1 MSGISQY
8 IWLTGSSPYM
18 WMLIYSIITLCAK
31 MTKFE
36 KGRVKMTFTEPIRK
50 YILSGVVAFVV
61 IGLIVANV
69 MANKQ
74 DSEFQE
80 KDTLYNQAIQLQ
92 STGDL
97 AGSED
102 SIKKVLS
109 REPNSENA
117 NYVAALIT
125 AQNGDMKKAAIYMQ
139 KTLDLNPYKVE
150 NPTFMIQLAEIFVGA
165 ERLEDA
171 KTVLLRCQE
180 SSWAP
185 EDIPN
190 YQEHVATLLAQIEN
204 LQLKE
209 GTNNE

>member
-1 MSGISQY
+1 
-8 IWLTGSSPYM
+8 
-18 WMLIYSIITLCAK
+18 

-36 KGRVKMTFTEPIRK
+36 KGRVIMTFTEPIRK
-50 YILSGVVAFVV
+50 YILSGMVAFVV

-69 MANKQ
+69 MADKQ
-74 DSEFQE
+74 DEEFKNTE
-80 KDTLYNQAIQLQ
+80 TLYGQAIQLQ

-97 AGSED
+97 AGAEDAIKRVLKKEPKSE
-102 SIKKVLS
+102 I
-109 REPNSENA
+109 A
-117 NYVAALIT
+117 NYTAALLS
-125 AQNGDMKKAAIYMQ
+125 AQNGNMKQAAILMQ

-150 NPTFMIQLAEIFVGA
+150 DPTFMIQLGEVFIGA
-165 ERLEDA
+165 ERFEDA

-180 SSWAP
+180 SGWAS
-185 EDIPN
+185 ENIPN